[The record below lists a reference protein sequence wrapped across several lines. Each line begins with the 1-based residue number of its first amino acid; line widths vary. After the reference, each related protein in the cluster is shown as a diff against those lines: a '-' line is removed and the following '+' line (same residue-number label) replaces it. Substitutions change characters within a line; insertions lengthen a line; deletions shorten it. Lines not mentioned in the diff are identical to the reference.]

1 MPYVKGSR
9 PHRAA
14 GTYGNSLDANVA
26 NDRVCQ
32 LDGIPLGYA
41 VGIGLFSTTHLHC
54 RKCRILAGPE
64 HLEKEVNAGG
74 LCQNCALQP
83 HKRAGG
89 DRRKQDGAQV
99 WPQVGSQSSALP
111 ASYRVRS

>member
-14 GTYGNSLDANVA
+14 GTYGSSLDTNVA

-32 LDGIPLGYA
+32 LDGIPLGYSL
-41 VGIGLFSTTHLHC
+41 GIGLFRTTHPHC
-54 RKCRILAGPE
+54 RRCFILVGPA
-64 HLEKEVNAGG
+64 HWEKGGNAGG
-74 LCQNCALQP
+74 LCQNCALHP
-83 HKRAGG
+83 RKREGG
-89 DRRKQDGAQV
+89 DRREQDGAQV
-99 WPQVGSQSSALP
+99 WPPVGSQSSALP